1 MTRNDR
7 EVPVNEDAKSD
18 PIEERIR
25 PIVEEFA
32 KLGDWVDRYRYLVAM
47 GEEIPRLAEVDK
59 TDESQLTGCQ
69 YDVWIRVEYDA
80 AGHVLRFR
88 ADSDAKIVRGLA
100 ALVIRGLDGQ
110 TPAAVADAKL
120 EFLDTMGLR
129 AHLSAQRSNGLAA
142 MIQRMQESA
151 RYYRT
156 AAGEPGHDS
165 NGRP

>member
-1 MTRNDR
+1 MTESATRD
-7 EVPVNEDAKSD
+7 PV
-18 PIEERIR
+18 EERIR
-25 PIVEEFA
+25 PIIEEFA

-47 GEEIPRLAEVDK
+47 GEEMPRLAEVDR

-69 YDVWIRVEYDA
+69 YDVWIRVQYDA

-100 ALVIRGLDGQ
+100 ALIIRGLDGQ

-120 EFLDTMGLR
+120 EFLETMGLR
-129 AHLSAQRSNGLAA
+129 SHLSAQRSNGLAA

-151 RYYRT
+151 RYYQT
-156 AAGEPGHDS
+156 AAGEPPNDS
-165 NGRP
+165 NGRS